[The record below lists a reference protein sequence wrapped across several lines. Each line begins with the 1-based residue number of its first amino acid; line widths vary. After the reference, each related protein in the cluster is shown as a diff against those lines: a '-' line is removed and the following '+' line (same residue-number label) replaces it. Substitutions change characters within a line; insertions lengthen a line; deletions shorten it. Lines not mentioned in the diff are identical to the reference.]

1 MSPFVSALTT
11 LFAAGTVLLQ
21 GVIVVGFIGTFV
33 FRYRF
38 HPFLTLLVVR
48 HGVLLAG
55 VLAVVSLFMSLW
67 YSKVVGLPVCELCW
81 YARTMMYP
89 LAFLLPIAAYYR
101 DQSVARYVVPLASLG
116 AAITLLHHLYQVG
129 AVSITSC
136 DISGISCAT
145 RYVYEF
151 GFVTMP
157 LMGLTVFLAIIL
169 LTLASHRG

>member
-1 MSPFVSALTT
+1 MTPLVSTLTT
-11 LFAAGTVLLQ
+11 LFAAGTIALQ
-21 GVIVVGFIGTFV
+21 VVIVVGFLGTFV
-33 FRYRF
+33 FRYRW
-38 HPFLTLLVVR
+38 HPFLVRLVVR

-55 VLAVVSLFMSLW
+55 LLAAGSLLLSLW

-89 LAFLLPIAAYYR
+89 LAFILPIAAYYR
-101 DQSVARYVVPLASLG
+101 DRTIARYIVPLASLG
-116 AAITLLHHLYQVG
+116 AAVTLVHHLYQVG
-129 AVSITSC
+129 AVNFTSC
-136 DISGISCAT
+136 DAAGLSCAT

-157 LMGLTVFLAIIL
+157 LMGLTIFLAIIL